1 MKTITLIFLFTTGWL
16 VQPGPS
22 SMDMRF
28 DRDIRITSPINGDV
42 YLAGRTIIIDA
53 PIRGDLVAAGGSIII
68 NDSVTADALLAG
80 GEITINGYVGDDIR
94 AAGGTLEISN
104 DVSGDVLMSGGEI
117 ILKKNATLSGNLSAT
132 GSRIDISGDVMG
144 NITAAGE
151 LVKLGGSVDG
161 LLEARAKE
169 MEISGTVN
177 GFAVISANTI
187 NIRPKAIFNKDV
199 RYWNDDGSID
209 ISKDNINV
217 AYDPSIKV
225 EQRRWELLGFSSVLM
240 VLWYLGTAL
249 VVIWVIEYLFSK
261 TLLNAAGVALE
272 KTIGSIGYG
281 IVFFVGVPAFC
292 LGLGLTVLALPIAV
306 ILTIAYVVVVVLA
319 TVITAVVISNWINKV
334 YYHSSWRVSKVALV
348 AFGIFI
354 ALKFVALTPI
364 VGPALMIIMACMAM
378 GAITLSVWRGRSKN
392 SVKTTTA

>member
-1 MKTITLIFLFTTGWL
+1 MKTITLIFLFTTASWL
-16 VQPGPS
+16 LQPGPS
-22 SMDMRF
+22 PMDTRL
-28 DRDIRITSPINGDV
+28 DREIRITSPINGDI

-68 NDSVTADALLAG
+68 NDSIAADALLAG
-80 GEITINGYVGDDIR
+80 GEISINGPVGDDIR

-104 DVSGDVLMSGGEI
+104 DVSGDVLVSGGEI
-117 ILKKNATLSGNLSAT
+117 ILKKDAKLHGNLSAT
-132 GSRIDISGDVMG
+132 GNRIEIFGDVMG
-144 NITAAGE
+144 SVTAAGE
-151 LVKLGGSVDG
+151 LVDLGGSVDG
-161 LLEARAKE
+161 SLDARAKK
-169 MEISGTVN
+169 IDVSGALN
-177 GFAVISANTI
+177 GYAVISANTI
-187 NIRPKAIFNKDV
+187 DILPEASFKKDV

-209 ISKDNINV
+209 ISTDNIKV
-217 AYDPSIKV
+217 AYDPSVKV
-225 EQRRWELLGFSSVLM
+225 EQPRWELIGFSSVLM

-281 IVFFVGVPAFC
+281 IAFFIGVPAFC

-306 ILTIAYVVVVVLA
+306 ILAIAYVIVVVLA

-334 YYHSSWRVSKVALV
+334 YYHSSWKVSKVALV

-354 ALKFVALTPI
+354 ALKFFTLTPFI
-364 VGPALMIIMACMAM
+364 GPVLMIIIACMAM
-378 GAITLSVWRGRSKN
+378 GALTISVWRSRFKDSAKPG
-392 SVKTTTA
+392 